1 MSPVLSR
8 LRFGALGLAITFVA
22 SVLGY
27 RLAGWSWLD
36 AIYMVVIT
44 ISTIGYGE
52 VHQMA
57 DQPYLRMFTLM
68 VILFGLTFSA
78 YTIGNFLQLLAQGE
92 IDRALGELRVNRNI
106 EGLHDHIIICGF
118 GRIGN
123 MLCEELRRR
132 RRKFVVI
139 DLSTDR
145 IALAKSQGHL
155 YLLGDATDEEI
166 LSQAGLETA
175 RALVTALPDDASNVF
190 ITLTARDMNPKCF
203 IIARG
208 EQPSTEKK
216 LLQAGASRVVMP
228 ASYGAR
234 QMANLLLRPSMAEI
248 MEKLA
253 STTSLNVQ
261 LEPEEVQL
269 EELHLLSDSS
279 LVGKSVVESQIRSAS
294 GLVVIAVK
302 RHSGAVQFNPH
313 KDFRFEAGDILI
325 VMGRSE
331 DILQF
336 AADCR
341 LDHQLD

>member
-8 LRFGALGLAITFVA
+8 LRFGALGLGITFVV
-22 SVLGY
+22 SILGY
-27 RLAGWSWLD
+27 RIAGWTWLD
-36 AIYMVVIT
+36 AIYMVIIT

-52 VHQMA
+52 VHQMQ
-57 DQPYLRMFTLM
+57 DEPSLRIFTLV

-106 EGLHDHIIICGF
+106 DGLNDHIIICGF

-123 MLCEELRRR
+123 MLCEQLRRR
-132 RRKFVVI
+132 NRKFVVI
-139 DLSTDR
+139 DLSPDR
-145 IALAKSQGHL
+145 IAVAKSQGHL
-155 YLLGDATDEEI
+155 YLLGDANDEEI
-166 LSQAGLETA
+166 LEQAGLETA

-190 ITLTARDMNPKCF
+190 ITLTARDLNPDCF
-203 IIARG
+203 IVARG

-248 MEKLA
+248 MDKLA
-253 STTSLNVQ
+253 SATALNVQ

-269 EELHLLSDSS
+269 EELHLLAESK
-279 LVGKSVVESQIRSAS
+279 LVGRTVIESEIRSVS

-302 RHSGAVQFNPH
+302 RSSGEVQFNPH
-313 KDFRFEAGDILI
+313 KDFRFESEDILI

-336 AADCR
+336 AADCK